1 MSDKKVNV
9 KISQKLLEKL
19 MECIDELDLGNEV
32 IEIENEE
39 EEEEVNNFV
48 EVKKV
53 LDYKVTNTCDFMF
66 KLRFSNGEVEWVNDV
81 DCNCELLISKFLKE
95 KGIETIYLIC
105 RVSTKKQT
113 ECTSTSLEGQ
123 EAELRKKF
131 TKSKQRIKVY
141 KISNSAYKNIP
152 TVMRYIGNCANKGDS
167 IWVWRVDRLSRNIVT
182 YLDWLE
188 KLHKKGVEINAYSE
202 KLNYGSNKLDF
213 IQKIVDAQKESH
225 AIGERIKLSYNRK
238 RARGDQAVGG
248 LPYGRK
254 YQKILSQDKKTVKRK
269 IVVVNKREND
279 IIKMIKKSKKSDRE
293 LVAELNTRNI
303 KKRGKKWNLGMVKRI
318 RKTLSTR
325 TRR

>member
-19 MECIDELDLGNEV
+19 MECIDDLDIGNEL
-32 IEIENEE
+32 IEIDEENE

-53 LDYKVTNTCDFMF
+53 LDYKVTDTYDFIF
-66 KLRFSNGEVEWVNDV
+66 KLRFSNGQVEWVNDV

-95 KGIETIYLIC
+95 KGVETIYLIC

-123 EAELRKKF
+123 EAELRKQF
-131 TKSKQRIKVY
+131 GKSKQRIKVY
-141 KISNSAYKNIP
+141 KISSSAYKNVP
-152 TVMRYIGNCANKGDS
+152 TLLKYIGKCANKGDS
-167 IWVWRVDRLSRNIVT
+167 MWVWRVDRLSRNIVT

-188 KLHKKGVEINAYSE
+188 NLHKKGVEINAYSE

-238 RARGDQAVGG
+238 RARGDEAVGG
-248 LPYGRK
+248 LPYGKK
-254 YQKILSQDKKTVKRK
+254 YQKILSNDKKTVKRK
-269 IVVVNKREND
+269 VVVVNKREND
-279 IIKMIKKSKKSDRE
+279 IIKMIKNSKKSDRE
-293 LVAELNTRNI
+293 LLEELSKKNI
-303 KKRGKKWNLGMVKRI
+303 KKRGKKWNLGMIRRI
-318 RKTLSTR
+318 RR
-325 TRR
+325 NR